1 MSGQEL
7 IEKYLAG
14 IDALRSAVAGMTAE
28 QVRAR
33 PVAGAWSTLEVV
45 CHLADTEGLFAE
57 RMKRVIVEDRPPL
70 PVADPDRYSAT
81 LAYGER
87 DADEEIAVVGAIR
100 KQMARILRAQPTEA
114 WQRIGIHSTDGE
126 KTLEQIASKAVVHL
140 EHHLGFIR
148 AKRELLERATADVQP
163 K

>member
-1 MSGQEL
+1 MSGREL

-81 LAYGER
+81 LAYGDR
-87 DADEEIAVVGAIR
+87 AADEEVAVVGAIR

-114 WQRIGIHSTDGE
+114 WKRIGIHSTDGE
-126 KTLEQIASKAVVHL
+126 KTLEQIAAKAVMHL

-148 AKRELLERATADVQP
+148 AKREMLERAAGEPT

>member
-1 MSGQEL
+1 MSDHEL
-7 IEKYLAG
+7 IENYLAG

-33 PVAGAWSTLEVV
+33 PVAGTWSTLDVV

-70 PVADPDRYSAT
+70 PVADPDRYSAA
-81 LAYGER
+81 LAYGDR
-87 DADEEIAVVGAIR
+87 NADEEVAVVGAIR

-114 WQRIGIHSTDGE
+114 WQRVGIHSTDGE
-126 KTLEQIASKAVVHL
+126 KTLEQIAAKAVMHL

-148 AKRELLERATADVQP
+148 AKREALGHS
-163 K
+163 